1 MGRLMRRPVT
11 RRNTGS
17 RRSKKTT
24 RRPARST
31 GSPGWPLPP
40 LIFSARGVFP
50 SADRVLHLAGDLLGL
65 ALRFGLGVARYL
77 SDLLLHGSLH
87 LVSRAFHAIFDHCCL
102 SFPVAGGQLHG
113 TGFVPRVC
121 VPAAAEQFIG

>member
-40 LIFSARGVFP
+40 LIFSARGVFQ

-65 ALRFGLGVARYL
+65 AFRFGLGVAGYL
-77 SDLLLHGSLH
+77 SDLLLHGSLR
-87 LVSRAFHAIFDHCCL
+87 LVRRAFHSVFVHSCL
-102 SFPVAGGQLHG
+102 SFSFADGQRHG
-113 TGFVPRVC
+113 TRFVPRVRAR
-121 VPAAAEQFIG
+121 AAAEQFI